1 MQCNSCGSKWE
12 SKNIVSNCP
21 FCGNLLVVESL
32 DNMTVASALRKII
45 DNSGIE
51 ILNNSRM
58 IISLIAD
65 YVVGFD
71 KEKKLLKIASANGVL
86 TSIIKISQETNSEQQ
101 QVLVQKTKKILT
113 DDAFLSEENAILILN
128 ILLEAINVKKIEAQ
142 KQENVTP
149 SATNISIIPTVVSQI
164 VDSIAP
170 TKNISIDDKM
180 SELVKK
186 NERLSKQDGEDML
199 AYGKMLLS
207 NGEKDKGIKFIR
219 FAAQHGCLNA
229 AVTLGDCYET
239 GNGVTRD
246 IKIAEAY
253 YRQAAVSGIEEG
265 RRKLN
270 GLSGQ
275 LYKKTT
281 TSRPVQ
287 ANTNTINQQQKQSS
301 LFGSLKNKFLSNRAS
316 VENKMNDIIANKAR
330 LSKEDAEDML
340 YLGKQLLDEGN
351 KDKAIKFIKYAA
363 QHGNSDAAV
372 QMGICYETGNGVVKD
387 RQIALAYYR
396 QAANS
401 GNAEGKRR
409 LRLV

>member
-1 MQCNSCGSKWE
+1 MQCSSCGSKWE

-21 FCGNLLVVESL
+21 FCGKLLVVESL
-32 DNMTVASALRKII
+32 ENMTVTTALHKII
-45 DNSGIE
+45 ADSGIE

-58 IISLIAD
+58 IISLVAD

-71 KEKKLLKIASANGVL
+71 KEKKLLKIASSNGVL
-86 TSIIKISQETNSEQQ
+86 TSIIKISQETNTEQQ

-113 DDAFLSEENAILILN
+113 DDAFLSEDNAILILN
-128 ILLEAINVKKIEAQ
+128 ILLEAINVEKLEIE
-142 KQENVTP
+142 EEIVTK
-149 SATNISIIPTVVSQI
+149 SSTSTSNKSSVVSMVI
-164 VDSIAP
+164 NNLFS

-207 NGEKDKGIKFIR
+207 NGTKDKGIKFIR

-229 AVTLGDCYET
+229 AVTLGECYET
-239 GNGVTRD
+239 GNGVSRD

-281 TSRPVQ
+281 NSRPVQ
-287 ANTNTINQQQKQSS
+287 ANTNTTSQQQKQSS

-316 VENKMNDIIANKAR
+316 VENKMNDLITNKAR
-330 LSKEDAEDML
+330 LSKEDAEDMF
-340 YLGKQLLDEGN
+340 YLGKQLLDEDN

-372 QMGICYETGNGVVKD
+372 QLGICYETGNGVVKD

-409 LRLV
+409 LKLI

>member
-32 DNMTVASALRKII
+32 ENMTVTTALRKII
-45 DNSGIE
+45 DDSGVE

-86 TSIIKISQETNSEQQ
+86 TSIIKISQETKSEQQ

-128 ILLEAINVKKIEAQ
+128 ILLESINVNKIEI
-142 KQENVTP
+142 QENKLTEVP
-149 SATNISIIPTVVSQI
+149 NYSSANQSVQSQTINVAAPVKSISIE
-164 VDSIAP
+164 
-170 TKNISIDDKM
+170 DKM

-253 YRQAAVSGIEEG
+253 YRQAAVSGIEEA

-270 GLSGQ
+270 ALSGQ

-281 TSRPVQ
+281 TSRPTQ
-287 ANTNTINQQQKQSS
+287 ANTNTTNQQQKQSS
-301 LFGSLKNKFLSNRAS
+301 LFGSLRNKFLSNRAS
-316 VENKMNDIIANKAR
+316 VENKMNDLIANKSR
-330 LSKEDAEDML
+330 LSKEDSEDML
-340 YLGKQLLDEGN
+340 YIGKQLLDEGN

-401 GNAEGKRR
+401 GNAEGKNR
-409 LRLV
+409 LRLI